1 MKSIHSPS
9 VRARSWR
16 MGPRLLAAGVAVAGV
31 TLLASAVPANAT
43 TSIPRPPAN
52 ARTVP
57 MTASPNGVGVTPG
70 DCGLA
75 ILWVHASS
83 RAFSIDLISYD
94 GDITGGWYTI
104 WTDGLLEAS
113 QVGGFTLDGTSAYT
127 DGNILDPGINVHNAY
142 VLGTV
147 QTIEGPCAFYA
158 VAPWNDN

>member
-1 MKSIHSPS
+1 
-9 VRARSWR
+9 

-31 TLLASAVPANAT
+31 TLLASAMPANAA

-57 MTASPNGVGVTPG
+57 MTPVHRKAAISPNGVGVTPG
-70 DCGLA
+70 TCGLA

-83 RAFSIDLISYD
+83 RAFSIDLVSYD
-94 GDITGGWYTI
+94 GDVTGGWYTI

-113 QVGGFTLDGTSAYT
+113 QAGGFTLDGTTAYT
-127 DGNILDPGINVHNAY
+127 DGNIFDPGINVHNAY

-158 VAPWNDN
+158 VVPWNDN